1 MAVWREIK
9 KRAGD
14 VVGPV
19 LGFCI
24 VGYFAYHSVE
34 GERGLTA
41 FVRLTERIA
50 EAQTQLAELKSERQA
65 IERRVKLLRTD
76 NLDPDMLDERARQ
89 ILNYSRPDEIIIF
102 DRPESR

>member
-9 KRAGD
+9 RRARD

-34 GERGLTA
+34 GDRGLTA
-41 FVRLTERIA
+41 YVRLTERIA
-50 EAQTQLAELKSERQA
+50 EARAQVDELRGERLAM
-65 IERRVKLLRTD
+65 ERRVKHLRSDSLDADLLE
-76 NLDPDMLDERARQ
+76 ERART
-89 ILNYSRPDEIIIF
+89 ILNYGRPDEIVIF
-102 DRPESR
+102 EKEPR

>member
-1 MAVWREIK
+1 MAIWREIK
-9 KRAGD
+9 RRAGD

-34 GERGLTA
+34 GDRGLTA
-41 FVRLTERIA
+41 FVRLTERIT
-50 EAQTQLAELKSERQA
+50 EAKVQIDELKDERQA
-65 IERRVKLLRTD
+65 IERRVRLLRAN
-76 NLDPDMLDERARQ
+76 NLDPDLLDERARL

-102 DRPESR
+102 EKEPR

>member
-9 KRAGD
+9 RRARD

-34 GERGLTA
+34 GDRGITA

-50 EAQTQLAELKSERQA
+50 EAQAQLGDLRSERQA
-65 IERRVKLLRTD
+65 LERRVRLLRAD
-76 NLDPDMLDERARQ
+76 SLDPDLLDERARQ
-89 ILNYSRPDEIIIF
+89 ILNYARPDEVIIF
-102 DRPESR
+102 EKEPR

>member
-1 MAVWREIK
+1 MAVWHEIK
-9 KRAGD
+9 KRARD

-34 GERGLTA
+34 GDRGLTA
-41 FVRLTERIA
+41 FVRLSERIA
-50 EAQTQLAELKSERQA
+50 EAQAQLAELKAERQA
-65 IERRVKLLRTD
+65 IERRVRLLRTD

-89 ILNYSRPDEIIIF
+89 ILNYSRPDEIVIF
-102 DRPESR
+102 DRGEPR

>member
-9 KRAGD
+9 RRARD

-34 GERGLTA
+34 GDRGLTA
-41 FVRLTERIA
+41 FVRLNERIA
-50 EAQTQLAELKSERQA
+50 EARGQLDELRGERQA
-65 IERRVKLLRTD
+65 IERRVKHLRSDSLDADLLE
-76 NLDPDMLDERARQ
+76 ERARM
-89 ILNYSRPDEIIIF
+89 ILNYGRPDEIVIF
-102 DRPESR
+102 EKEPR

>member
-41 FVRLTERIA
+41 FVRLTERIT

-89 ILNYSRPDEIIIF
+89 ILNYSRPDEVIIF
-102 DRPESR
+102 DRPDSR

>member
-9 KRAGD
+9 RRARD
-14 VVGPV
+14 VIGPV

-34 GERGLTA
+34 GDRGLTA
-41 FVRLTERIA
+41 FVRLSERLG
-50 EAQTQLAELKSERQA
+50 EARTQLAELQAERQA
-65 IERRVKLLRTD
+65 IERRVRLLRTD

-89 ILNYSRPDEIIIF
+89 ILNYSRPDEIVIF
-102 DRPESR
+102 DRDPG

>member
-9 KRAGD
+9 RRAGD

-41 FVRLTERIA
+41 FVRLTERVA
-50 EAQTQLAELKSERQA
+50 EAQIQLAELKSERLA
-65 IERRVKLLRTD
+65 IERRVRLLRTD

-89 ILNYSRPDEIIIF
+89 ILNYSRPDEIVIF
-102 DRPESR
+102 DGPASR

>member
-9 KRAGD
+9 RRARD

-34 GERGLTA
+34 GDRGLTA
-41 FVRLTERIA
+41 FVRLNERIV
-50 EAQTQLAELKSERQA
+50 EAKGQLDELRGERQA
-65 IERRVKLLRTD
+65 MERRVKHLRSDSLDADLLE
-76 NLDPDMLDERARQ
+76 ERARM
-89 ILNYSRPDEIIIF
+89 ILNYGRPDEIVIF
-102 DRPESR
+102 EKEPR

>member
-1 MAVWREIK
+1 MWREIK
-9 KRAGD
+9 RRARD
-14 VVGPV
+14 VIGPV

-34 GERGLTA
+34 GDRGLTA
-41 FVRLTERIA
+41 FVRLSERIA
-50 EAQTQLAELKSERQA
+50 EARTQLAELRSEREA
-65 IERRVKLLRTD
+65 IERRVRLLRTD

-102 DRPESR
+102 ERDAQ

>member
-9 KRAGD
+9 RRARD

-34 GERGLTA
+34 GDRGLTA
-41 FVRLTERIA
+41 FVRLSERIA
-50 EAQTQLAELKSERQA
+50 EAQGQLGELRGERLA
-65 IERRVKLLRTD
+65 MERRVKHLRADSLDADLLE
-76 NLDPDMLDERARQ
+76 ERARI
-89 ILNYSRPDEIIIF
+89 ILNYGRSDEIVIF
-102 DRPESR
+102 EKEPR